1 MKKLSLLSMVL
12 LFTVISVNAA
22 EVKIPALQPPASAGV
37 NFATVDI
44 GGFTYAGDN
53 YVMYGDNVTN
63 KIVGVYL
70 IDIYFNL
77 TPVFSFTNGSWY
89 YTTYPTVYAGPVKI
103 RKTSTSALFT
113 FEGTTL
119 YY

>member
-1 MKKLSLLSMVL
+1 MKKLSLLLCVSL
-12 LFTVISVNAA
+12 LSVISFTAFA
-22 EVKIPALQPPASAGV
+22 EVKIPVLQPPASA

-63 KIVGVYL
+63 KIAAVYL

>member
-1 MKKLSLLSMVL
+1 MTKLKLLLSVAL
-12 LFTVISVNAA
+12 LSVTSFSALA
-22 EVKIPALQPPASAGV
+22 HVKIPALQPPAKA

-44 GGFTYAGDN
+44 GGFTYLGDN

-70 IDIYFNL
+70 IDIYFGL
-77 TPVFSFTNGSWY
+77 TPVYSFTNGSWY
-89 YTTYPTVYAGPVKI
+89 YTTFPTVYAGPVKI
-103 RKTSTSALFT
+103 RKTSTSAIFT